1 MIEIY
6 IQNIIYMFISGIF
19 IIKFADLFLVIK
31 KNSYKYIFIVLL
43 VLLHLLLLYYEI
55 DVMIS
60 WLFISIYFC
69 VAYYGHIFKR
79 LYLGLMA
86 IMLMQLS
93 LDIAFGVV
101 NITDIYLISIPNDY
115 YFYCAYIL
123 SILILIFD
131 YFVFKYMQN
140 DYRFSSFKDL
150 FWFLST
156 CILLNVCGYMI
167 VNFPIAEIE
176 LANIYSLII
185 IGLIEAIFVI
195 FAFLTRRLNKSREE
209 LLNQKIESYSQT
221 FNEAMVKNIEET
233 YKANRKLRH
242 DLKNQLLAI
251 EMRIRNGDKEDA
263 LDYIHKISNQ
273 VINTKVIETNNETLN
288 YIINSKIMTIES
300 YKIQFQYKITNT
312 LSKIDPYDIVIIIG
326 NLLDNAIEA
335 QTYVEEKKSIEL
347 NIVDEAGHIVIEV
360 INSYNKNNLI
370 VQEGKLKSTKDD
382 DNEHG
387 FGIDN
392 IKEVINKYNG
402 EYKID
407 IQEGEFISYIRI

>member
-1 MIEIY
+1 MI
-6 IQNIIYMFISGIF
+6 
-19 IIKFADLFLVIK
+19 
-31 KNSYKYIFIVLL
+31 
-43 VLLHLLLLYYEI
+43 
-55 DVMIS
+55 
-60 WLFISIYFC
+60 
-69 VAYYGHIFKR
+69 
-79 LYLGLMA
+79 
-86 IMLMQLS
+86 
-93 LDIAFGVV
+93 
-101 NITDIYLISIPNDY
+101 
-115 YFYCAYIL
+115 
-123 SILILIFD
+123 ILIFD

-176 LANIYSLII
+176 LANIYSLVIV
-185 IGLIEAIFVI
+185 GLIETIFVI

-251 EMRIRNGDKEDA
+251 EMRIRNGDKEDT

-273 VINTKVIETNNETLN
+273 VINTKVIKTNNETLN

-300 YKIQFQYKITNT
+300 HKIQFQYKITNT

-347 NIVDEAGHIVIEV
+347 NIVDEADHIVIEV
-360 INSYNKNNLI
+360 INSYNNNYVI
-370 VQEGKLKSTKDD
+370 VKEGVLQSNKGN

-407 IQEGEFISYIRI
+407 IQENEFISYIRI